1 MLKKHGQL
9 YFSSLFFSD
18 TLAIVLAW
26 FLAYTI
32 RFKVQFF
39 PLVHGIPDS
48 TIYQIALIPIWVVFL
63 INVKIFD
70 LYQPLQGKS
79 RLTQYFTIIKVTI
92 VSVLMLTALT
102 FFYRDGSFS
111 RIVVVYFWFLVTILM
126 ILSHWIARRLLLAA
140 RERGYR
146 LQNVLIAGDG
156 ELGQLVVDKINL
168 HPEIG
173 FSIVGYLTGEK
184 ENVGISRGDYKV
196 LGEYKDLSRLIKEND
211 VDQLF
216 IALSMKEHD
225 RLENVLAFLEKETV
239 DVKVVPDLLRYMNIQ
254 SGVEELDGMPIVNL
268 AESPLYGWNVIVK
281 RLSDVVLSSLA
292 ILAASPIMLLVL
304 ILIKLESK
312 GPVFYRQERMG
323 LDQNVFS
330 MLKFRSMKV
339 DAEDQSG
346 PVWARE
352 NDDRRTRLG
361 TFLRSTSL
369 DELPQLFNVFIGD
382 MSLVGPRPERP
393 VFIDEFKQS
402 IPNYMLRL
410 KMKAGLTGWAQVNG
424 WRGNT
429 SLERRIE
436 CDLYYI
442 KNWSMLFDIKIIFMT
457 VWKGFVNRHAY

>member
-1 MLKKHGQL
+1 
-9 YFSSLFFSD
+9 
-18 TLAIVLAW
+18 
-26 FLAYTI
+26 
-32 RFKVQFF
+32 
-39 PLVHGIPDS
+39 
-48 TIYQIALIPIWVVFL
+48 
-63 INVKIFD
+63 
-70 LYQPLQGKS
+70 
-79 RLTQYFTIIKVTI
+79 
-92 VSVLMLTALT
+92 MLTALT
-102 FFYRDGSFS
+102 FFYREGSFS

-140 RERGYR
+140 REKGYR

-196 LGEYKDLSRLIKEND
+196 LGEYQDLSRLIKEND

-225 RLENVLAFLEKETV
+225 RLEKVLAFLEKETV

-292 ILAASPIMLLVL
+292 ILVASPLMLFVL

-330 MLKFRSMKV
+330 MFKFRSMKV
-339 DAEDQSG
+339 DAEGQSG

-361 TFLRSTSL
+361 TLLRTTSL

-429 SLERRIE
+429 SLEKRIE

-457 VWKGFVNRHAY
+457 IWKGFVNRHAY